1 MKIGCCA
8 PIEKAQAVSDAGFDY
23 LECTVVSLDPEGGE
37 AAFEEILQQFLTSPV
52 PVEAFNV
59 FLPGDLAVVGPSVDW
74 QRVKAYLKSA
84 LRRVSK
90 IGADVVVF
98 GSGKARSIP
107 EGFARDKAEEQLRK
121 FLHLAADE
129 AEANNVTIVI
139 EPLNKKESNII
150 NSVAEAV
157 DFVKAVNRPPIQAL
171 ADFYH
176 IDEDNEPL
184 TNIRDCREN
193 VFHIHVADTGRKAP
207 GTGSYPYDEFSA
219 YVKQTRSPRVSIEC
233 GWTDFE
239 AEAPAALAFLR
250 KKFA

>member
-8 PIEKAQAVSDAGFDY
+8 PIENAQAVADAGFDY
-23 LECTVVSLDPEGGE
+23 QECTVVSLDPEGSE
-37 AAFEEILQQFLTSPV
+37 ADFAAVLEKFKQSPV

-59 FLPGDLAVVGPSVDW
+59 FLPGDLAVVGPAVDW
-74 QRVKAYLKSA
+74 DRAKAYLQSA
-84 LRRVSK
+84 LGRVSR

-107 EGFARDKAEEQLRK
+107 EGFARDKAEEQIRK
-121 FLHLAADE
+121 FLHLAADA
-129 AEANNVTIVI
+129 AEENGVTIVI

-157 DFVKAVNRPPIQAL
+157 EYVRAVNRPSIKAL

-176 IDEDNEPL
+176 IDEDDEPL
-184 TNIRDCREN
+184 TNIRDGREDIH
-193 VFHIHVADTGRKAP
+193 HIHVADTGRKAP
-207 GTGSYPYDEFSA
+207 GTGSYPYAEFSA

-233 GWTDFE
+233 GWTDF
-239 AEAPAALAFLR
+239 ASEAPAALAFLR
-250 KKFA
+250 KQFA